1 MTRDSMISAA
11 NNHAPNWTEAGV
23 YSTEAQKQYGLWAA
37 SLSLSQR
44 NSVKHIRQVP

>member
-37 SLSLSQR
+37 SLIVLM
-44 NSVKHIRQVP
+44 IL